1 MMHMYEIYEEFLD
14 NFPVNE
20 KEMNFSQFGRE
31 ISDAEVQKFLN
42 SLHFGREGKLYF
54 PVLESTESQ
63 TIENQLGKI
72 GLIQTNNIA
81 TRANLQISTYGLGG
95 FISPHYDTYTRPGE
109 GKIQV
114 GEALKNMEISS
125 LFQIFELLYTD
136 CSR

>member
-1 MMHMYEIYEEFLD
+1 
-14 NFPVNE
+14 
-20 KEMNFSQFGRE
+20 MNFSQFGRE
-31 ISDAEVQKFLN
+31 ISDAEVQKFVN

-54 PVLESTESQ
+54 PALESTETQ

-114 GEALKNMEISS
+114 GETLKNMEI
-125 LFQIFELLYTD
+125 F
-136 CSR
+136 